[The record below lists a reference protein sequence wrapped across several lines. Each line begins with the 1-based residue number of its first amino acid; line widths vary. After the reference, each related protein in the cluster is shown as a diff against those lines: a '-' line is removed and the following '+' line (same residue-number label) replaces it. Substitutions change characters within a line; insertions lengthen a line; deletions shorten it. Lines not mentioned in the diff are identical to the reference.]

1 MYEYLLQRSNYRLKA
16 MANLS
21 MPISQMTPS
30 QIFLKLSGVKTAP
43 ANTSFTLKKK

>member
-21 MPISQMTPS
+21 MLMSQMTTS
-30 QIFLKLSGVKTAP
+30 QFFLKLSGVKTAQ
-43 ANTSFTLKKK
+43 ANTSFTLQKK